1 MDKPWKPEE
10 ISANL
15 PKDWPDSRGI
25 IHYRFKLKNKSLK
38 ILNLKEYGSAMT
50 KKSQPILTV
59 MIMF

>member
-38 ILNLKEYGSAMT
+38 IL
-50 KKSQPILTV
+50 
-59 MIMF
+59 